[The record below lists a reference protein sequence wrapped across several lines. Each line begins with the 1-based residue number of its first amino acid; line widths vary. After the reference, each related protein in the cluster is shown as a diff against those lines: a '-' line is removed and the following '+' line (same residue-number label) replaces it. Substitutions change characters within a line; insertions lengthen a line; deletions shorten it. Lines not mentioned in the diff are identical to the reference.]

1 MTRKRALMRQNRNRS
16 GHGLVT
22 TTSSSSSSS
31 SSSTRFGND
40 DAVLLPSSS
49 SSSSSSSSPSSSLSS
64 STTDCS
70 NNCVVCD
77 RKYSHDNNSSYLPCG
92 GCCYYPYTTIIQKRR
107 LLKQQQ
113 QRPKMIMSTTIIVH
127 FFLKTIPMF
136 LIFMIIVLTVPKL
149 MFDIARYSTMSR
161 PALLYG
167 TPTDLNDIKGCLSHT
182 YRQEVRDY
190 LNLNSNYNLNSKNID
205 DDVIWNWNR
214 YSSTSSP
221 SLSSSPSPSLYDKDS
236 VVSGLY
242 NNITSNTTTTSTT
255 TTTTSTP
262 RRRLLIA
269 QYSGKGSY
277 LRLLQEVEPIN
288 KAYAKK
294 WGHDY
299 ITLVGTALKFPG
311 LIYDH
316 NSNSKNNNSNNQYCR
331 YYNNINNTGGYNNSS
346 NNHTTMTSSM
356 TPSQQ
361 QLYYNYEAQ
370 STFNKIPLLFKAMD
384 ESPQKYDQVL
394 ILDTDTMIVDFDY
407 DITSLMFSE
416 SKSKLN
422 NTNNNNNNNDDNN
435 YFYRG
440 SSVNEDTNANNGD
453 ENTAFDTTSRNDV
466 KQDSV
471 NDNDKNHSPVIYSD
485 RNTNNMNDSNITN
498 NSKNNNYN
506 NNAINDDDET
516 SNFLVAYRVWSL
528 DPTDTWDVNAG
539 ITLWNLR
546 HPKTRIVAEDWLKRS
561 LSHPKDVLLKNDDQY
576 YLQRSLQKITTVTT
590 THSTNTAT
598 VFGTIKSAWYWWKR
612 HSFLPLVLNYYRLRG
627 HVDGNSGIRAI
638 RKEFEYY
645 NATVVKHF
653 KRDTAS
659 WSRTGL
665 EQRLMR
671 IKETKIDICKRWQC

>member
-1 MTRKRALMRQNRNRS
+1 MTMTRKRALMRQNKNRS

-31 SSSTRFGND
+31 SSS
-40 DAVLLPSSS
+40 
-49 SSSSSSSSPSSSLSS
+49 
-64 STTDCS
+64 
-70 NNCVVCD
+70 
-77 RKYSHDNNSSYLPCG
+77 
-92 GCCYYPYTTIIQKRR
+92 
-107 LLKQQQ
+107 
-113 QRPKMIMSTTIIVH
+113 M
-127 FFLKTIPMF
+127 
-136 LIFMIIVLTVPKL
+136 
-149 MFDIARYSTMSR
+149 
-161 PALLYG
+161 
-167 TPTDLNDIKGCLSHT
+167 
-182 YRQEVRDY
+182 
-190 LNLNSNYNLNSKNID
+190 
-205 DDVIWNWNR
+205 
-214 YSSTSSP
+214 
-221 SLSSSPSPSLYDKDS
+221 
-236 VVSGLY
+236 
-242 NNITSNTTTTSTT
+242 
-255 TTTTSTP
+255 
-262 RRRLLIA
+262 
-269 QYSGKGSY
+269 
-277 LRLLQEVEPIN
+277 EPIN

-311 LIYDH
+311 LIYDN

-331 YYNNINNTGGYNNSS
+331 YYNNINNTGGYNNSSS

-422 NTNNNNNNNDDNN
+422 NTNYNNNDDND
-435 YFYRG
+435 YFDRG

-471 NDNDKNHSPVIYSD
+471 NDNDKNHSPQKQQLPQQ
-485 RNTNNMNDSNITN
+485 R
-498 NSKNNNYN
+498 
-506 NNAINDDDET
+506 INDDDET

-590 THSTNTAT
+590 THSSTNTAT

-627 HVDGNSGIRAI
+627 HGDGNSGIRAI